1 VSPWRRVA
9 AVTLV
14 AACAHS
20 TGAGSAP
27 ATASPSTSPSP
38 SPAAPP
44 PPSHSSHP
52 RPPDVVR
59 YGPSATRYIVTRH
72 LHIEQ
77 AFGGQPQ
84 VQDVGARLFVTVAIA
99 GPTDAGRYRA
109 TFTVDSIV
117 PDSGTPDQL
126 GTMMTKVR
134 SLVFAGRL
142 APVGEF
148 DGVAASDTTATMN
161 LAQFVGN
168 FRDFLP
174 RIPATGA
181 GVGGAWTDTVM
192 LAQRAGG
199 GDAAV
204 SRRAVVRSTALGWE
218 PHAGVSSLHIESA
231 ATYDVSGAGQNNGQ
245 AFELTGAGTGSAQSF
260 LSEDGRYVGGESR
273 DSTNLTVSLPTQGL
287 TIPVIQVMSSTVTLR
302 P

>member
-1 VSPWRRVA
+1 
-9 AVTLV
+9 
-14 AACAHS
+14 
-20 TGAGSAP
+20 
-27 ATASPSTSPSP
+27 
-38 SPAAPP
+38 
-44 PPSHSSHP
+44 
-52 RPPDVVR
+52 VVR

-126 GTMMTKVR
+126 GAMMTKVR

-174 RIPATGA
+174 GFPRPEPA
-181 GVGGAWTDTVM
+181 
-192 LAQRAGG
+192 
-199 GDAAV
+199 
-204 SRRAVVRSTALGWE
+204 
-218 PHAGVSSLHIESA
+218 
-231 ATYDVSGAGQNNGQ
+231 
-245 AFELTGAGTGSAQSF
+245 
-260 LSEDGRYVGGESR
+260 
-273 DSTNLTVSLPTQGL
+273 
-287 TIPVIQVMSSTVTLR
+287 
-302 P
+302 